1 MKDLEVM
8 KLETVYDL
16 VTIIS
21 RIVIALTIIPLG
33 IDEWKSLIERK

>member
-16 VTIIS
+16 VMILS
-21 RIVIALTIIPLG
+21 RIVIALTIIPLC
-33 IDEWKSLIERK
+33 IDEWKSFIERK